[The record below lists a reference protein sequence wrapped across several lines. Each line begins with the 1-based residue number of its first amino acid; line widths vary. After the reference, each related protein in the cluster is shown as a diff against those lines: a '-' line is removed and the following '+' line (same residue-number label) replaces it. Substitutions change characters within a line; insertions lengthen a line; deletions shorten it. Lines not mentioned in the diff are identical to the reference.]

1 MKILYKLI
9 FIIIILNLQSCSK
22 EKEKVAKITTPSQEL
37 ELTKTYKD
45 ALEALNTN
53 DPYYAAKK
61 FLESELTYP
70 QSLWAGKSALM
81 ASYSYY
87 LQENF
92 VDARFHLERYLRTYP
107 NDKNKAYAHYLIA
120 MTHYETIVDEKT
132 DLKPLINAKSKFNE
146 IIKNYPNT
154 EFAIDAKYKINY
166 INEVLAAKEMYLG
179 RYYLKKQKWIP
190 AINRFKNILR
200 EYETSIYTQEALHR
214 LVEINY
220 RIGLIDESKKY
231 AILLGYNYA
240 SSKWYK
246 ETYLIYNKDYA
257 KPAIKKEKNGI
268 IKKFK
273 DLF

>member
-1 MKILYKLI
+1 MKIFYKLI
-9 FIIIILNLQSCSK
+9 FIILILNLQSCSK
-22 EKEKVAKITTPSQEL
+22 EKEKVTKITTPSQEL
-37 ELTKTYKD
+37 ELTKTYKEAID
-45 ALEALNTN
+45 ALNKN

-107 NDKNKAYAHYLIA
+107 NDKNKIYAHYLIA
-120 MTHYETIVDEKT
+120 MTHYDTIVDEKT
-132 DLKPLINAKSKFNE
+132 DLKPLINAKKKFNE

-154 EFAIDAKYKINY
+154 EFSVDAKYKINY

-179 RYYLKKQKWIP
+179 RYYIDKKKWIP

-200 EYETSIYTQEALHR
+200 EYETSVYTQEALHR

-220 RIGLIDESKKY
+220 HIGLIDESKKY

-257 KPAIKKEKNGI
+257 EPEIKKEKNGI

>member
-53 DPYYAAKK
+53 DPYYAAKR

-107 NDKNKAYAHYLIA
+107 NDKNKIYAHYLIA
-120 MTHYETIVDEKT
+120 MTHYDTIVDEKT
-132 DLKPLINAKSKFNE
+132 DLKPLINAKRKFNE